1 MLTPYQEGM
10 GHREALGHCSGGG
23 EAQSEVPVE
32 LLRAGSGVP
41 ACTEAE
47 TSRFSLLGIKDKELR
62 TEWGAQ
68 RQALARV

>member
-1 MLTPYQEGM
+1 MK
-10 GHREALGHCSGGG
+10 
-23 EAQSEVPVE
+23 
-32 LLRAGSGVP
+32 VP

-68 RQALARV
+68 RQALARVEGKGTARRALRLDPELAWFDRSHGWEQRKDSW